1 MTTVGSSSSNSVPRS
16 LGDEYHGTLKIDA
29 GAPPAPPHRYAVVD
43 RFERKTPSQAAVD
56 RRPPPDTGKTD
67 QYKTLKSILDSGVR
81 AGDDPLVDHEVEKLI
96 HTDQKPA
103 SKADLEA
110 RDAFLKTAEKAGYD
124 ISQAP
129 NKSNR

>member
-1 MTTVGSSSSNSVPRS
+1 MSSSITNALPRTISADVGTATPSVTSAAASGPRT
-16 LGDEYHGTLKIDA
+16 LGFGS
-29 GAPPAPPHRYAVVD
+29 VD
-43 RFERKTPSQAAVD
+43 RFERTRGQ
-56 RRPPPDTGKTD
+56 PDTGKTD
-67 QYKTLKSILDSGVR
+67 QYKSMKSILDTGVK

-103 SKADLEA
+103 TKTEQEA
-110 RDAFLKTAEKAGYD
+110 RDTFLKAAQKAGYD

>member
-1 MTTVGSSSSNSVPRS
+1 MTSSITNSLPLNAPKEITAQPSASASTSTAPRL
-16 LGDEYHGTLKIDA
+16 LGFGT
-29 GAPPAPPHRYAVVD
+29 VD
-43 RFERKTPSQAAVD
+43 RFERARST
-56 RRPPPDTGKTD
+56 DTGKTD
-67 QYKTLKSILDSGVR
+67 QYKSMKSILDTGIK

-103 SKADLEA
+103 TKGEQEA
-110 RDAFLKTAEKAGYD
+110 RDTFLKAAQKAGYD